1 MIDEIQKQTVLIVE
15 DEPRNIKI
23 LLELLRADYTT
34 RVATNGESALE
45 VAMSDKPPDLIL
57 LDVMMP
63 AMDGYEVC
71 SRLKADLRT
80 NKIPVIFITGKV
92 SEDDEIRGFEMGAAD
107 YVTKPFSPVIV
118 KARVRTQVARKMAE
132 EALRTERDN
141 LQKALDEINTLRG
154 IILSTCG
161 YCKKIK
167 NKEGKWQEP
176 AEIMRDMG
184 TPLSHGVCPDC
195 LKEKYPEIYNKMV
208 AEGKI

>member
-1 MIDEIQKQTVLIVE
+1 
-15 DEPRNIKI
+15 
-23 LLELLRADYTT
+23 
-34 RVATNGESALE
+34 
-45 VAMSDKPPDLIL
+45 
-57 LDVMMP
+57 
-63 AMDGYEVC
+63 
-71 SRLKADLRT
+71 
-80 NKIPVIFITGKV
+80 
-92 SEDDEIRGFEMGAAD
+92 
-107 YVTKPFSPVIV
+107 
-118 KARVRTQVARKMAE
+118 MAE